1 METLH
6 QPGTTV
12 LADFR
17 AEYNAENNRIQHVA
31 RNAITHAS
39 VSKVLVDPRKADQL
53 HATFS
58 DELDVDTKI
67 SDQQSSGRCW
77 IFSFL
82 NVLRAHFIHE
92 YDLPAHFEFSQA
104 YLFFWDQFEKCNQFL
119 RYIWELKDEPSD
131 HPVVRELLKEPISDG
146 GQWHMLQN
154 LVAKYGVVPK
164 HCMGESKQANATDRM
179 TSTLA
184 GKLREYAHHLRTR
197 TIADGQLEDTLRPM
211 LYTLYSILC
220 VFLGEPPAKIQWEYN
235 PSAENFVKRKFKKHY
250 SQRKGKTEAAASRH
264 KSVNTTTGGVG
275 AHRRKSATSTAR
287 VSRSSTARRAS
298 SSLTG
303 PSEPYH
309 IDKKPFEQSPVYT
322 PLEFYEA
329 FVKVPIDEYV
339 TVIHYPHP
347 DRPFHRRFQVKY
359 LNNMVGGRESELHNL
374 PMDEMKEI
382 AVRALDA
389 GEPIWFCA
397 DIGKDTSI
405 KYGILDPDAMDYR
418 NVFKTDPHGWDK
430 GLRMEYKDGTPSHAM
445 ALRGYHIDAPQEG
458 EATANKGQGKKG
470 KLASSKRASRRS
482 VKQTHVAR
490 RGGGL
495 APYTCKHRT
504 HKHKGGQAATKP
516 TTPTAHAVKPH
527 VVHRAPSRWLVENS
541 WGDYIG
547 KDGNLVM
554 SDAWFDRHVYEIAV
568 HKRHLLRA
576 PDKKPIIKL
585 EMWDVFGSLF
595 TVH

>member
-1 METLH
+1 MDTLH
-6 QPGTTV
+6 RPGATV

-17 AEYNAENNRIQHVA
+17 AEYNAESNRVQHVA

-39 VSKVLVDPRKADQL
+39 VSKVLVDPRKADRL

-82 NVLRAHFIHE
+82 NVLRAHFVHE
-92 YDLPAHFEFSQA
+92 YDLPADFEFSQA

-131 HPVVRELLKEPISDG
+131 HPVVRELLKDPISDG

-164 HCMGESKQANATDRM
+164 HCMGESKQANATDKM
-179 TSTLA
+179 TCMLA

-220 VFLGEPPAKIQWEYN
+220 VFLGEPPKTIQWEYN

-250 SQRKGKTEAAASRH
+250 SKRKGQAKRKASAAPHNKATE
-264 KSVNTTTGGVG
+264 TTKGGAG
-275 AHRRKSATSTAR
+275 AHRRKSASAR
-287 VSRSSTARRAS
+287 ASAQRSSSAQRAAS
-298 SSLTG
+298 SG
-303 PSEPYH
+303 PTEPYH
-309 IDKKPFEQSPVYT
+309 IDKKPFEQSPEYT
-322 PLEFYEA
+322 PLEFYKA

-374 PMDEMKEI
+374 PIDEMKEI
-382 AVRALDA
+382 AVRSLDA

-405 KYGILDPDAMDYR
+405 KYGILDPDTMDYR
-418 NVFKTDPHGWDK
+418 NVFKTEPHGWDK

-445 ALRGYHIDAPQEG
+445 ALRGYHIDTPPAE
-458 EATANKGQGKKG
+458 EAAAKASKPKR
-470 KLASSKRASRRS
+470 KARASSKRATSRSR
-482 VKQTHVAR
+482 KQTPAAR
-490 RGGGL
+490 KKGGGGR
-495 APYTCKHRT
+495 AASITRKR
-504 HKHKGGQAATKP
+504 AATP
-516 TTPTAHAVKPH
+516 AL
-527 VVHRAPSRWLVENS
+527 RAPSRWLVENS
-541 WGDYIG
+541 WGEYAG

-576 PDKKPIIKL
+576 PDKKPVIKL

-595 TVH
+595 TIH

>member
-1 METLH
+1 MDTLH
-6 QPGTTV
+6 RPGATV

-17 AEYNAENNRIQHVA
+17 AEYNADDNRVQHVA
-31 RNAITHAS
+31 RNAITHAA
-39 VSKVLVDPRKADQL
+39 VSKVLVDPHKADRL

-82 NVLRAHFIHE
+82 NVLRAHFVHE
-92 YDLPAHFEFSQA
+92 YDLPASFEFSQA
-104 YLFFWDQFEKCNQFL
+104 YMFFWDQFEKCNQFL

-164 HCMGESKQANATDRM
+164 HCMGESKQANATEKM
-179 TSTLA
+179 TGILA

-197 TIADGQLEDTLRPM
+197 TIADNQLEDTLRPM
-211 LYTLYSILC
+211 LYTVYSILC
-220 VFLGEPPAKIQWEYN
+220 VFLGEPPKTIQWEYN
-235 PSAENFVKRKFKKHY
+235 PSSENFVKRKFKKHY
-250 SQRKGKTEAAASRH
+250 SNRKGKGKAHH
-264 KSVNTTTGGVG
+264 KQAQLKATKTTKGGAG
-275 AHRRKSATSTAR
+275 THRRTSANAHESTHR
-287 VSRSSTARRAS
+287 RRSSRSSTS
-298 SSLTG
+298 SG
-303 PSEPYH
+303 PTEPYH
-309 IDKKPFEQSPVYT
+309 IDKKPFEQSPEYT
-322 PLEFYEA
+322 PLEFYKA

-347 DRPFHRRFQVKY
+347 NRPFHRRFQVKY

-374 PMDEMKEI
+374 PMDDMKEI
-382 AVRALDA
+382 AVRSLDA

-397 DIGKDTSI
+397 DISKDSSI

-418 NVFKTDPHGWDK
+418 NVFKTEPHGWDK

-445 ALRGYHIDAPQEG
+445 AFRGYHIDTPADASKPKRKS
-458 EATANKGQGKKG
+458 TASK
-470 KLASSKRASRRS
+470 ARVSSKRTNSRS
-482 VKQTHVAR
+482 MKQTATTR
-490 RGGGL
+490 
-495 APYTCKHRT
+495 K
-504 HKHKGGQAATKP
+504 KGGRRASSTRKRTTAPTKP
-516 TTPTAHAVKPH
+516 KAPPAR
-527 VVHRAPSRWLVENS
+527 RAPSRWLVENS
-541 WGDYIG
+541 WGEYAG

-554 SDAWFDRHVYEIAV
+554 SNAWFDRHVYEIAV

-576 PDKKPIIKL
+576 PDKQPIIKL